1 MRYITFLFIIA
12 GLVPYKYD
20 RVEMTVYGRGKLI
33 KRE

>member
-20 RVEMTVYGRGKLI
+20 RVEMRVYGRGETDKA
-33 KRE
+33 